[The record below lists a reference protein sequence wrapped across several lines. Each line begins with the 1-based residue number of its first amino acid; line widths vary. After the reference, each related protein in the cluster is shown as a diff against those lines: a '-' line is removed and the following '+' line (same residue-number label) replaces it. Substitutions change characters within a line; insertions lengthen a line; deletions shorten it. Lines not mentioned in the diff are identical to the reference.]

1 VVSFLLQNF
10 ECFDLAASYP
20 VFSQRK
26 QHRLDTAEL
35 TSLLKKHQSTF
46 SDKEVIEFTELFYAG
61 KGGGSIC
68 IQDFIEALD
77 SVANGETKRC
87 PILDSN
93 CGAEYIYRKSHAQYT
108 EEELA
113 IQLTHREPT
122 NLMDKIAYNSVKA
135 VRFLFDTATG
145 WNNNNIT
152 TEKILNRTIFLETIA
167 AVPGMVAAI
176 TRHFKSLRRM
186 ERDGGLMHLFLEEA
200 NNERMHLLSFIK
212 LKDPGMAFRAAVI
225 FSQFG
230 FGSTFFLSYAV
241 SPKFCHRF
249 VGYIE
254 EEACTTYT
262 KIIKTIEEAPE
273 GSELAQWKT
282 EVAPNIA
289 RGYWQ
294 LGERGTVLDL
304 MYAVRADEAEH
315 RDVNHTCSGLQHGQI
330 NPWNDPNIK
339 MNMMLRKYVADIM
352 SPRDDKLLS
361 KDKKL
366 TTA

>member
-1 VVSFLLQNF
+1 VVSSFLRQHF
-10 ECFDLAASYP
+10 WRFDLTDSYR

-26 QHRLDTAEL
+26 HRLDTAEL
-35 TSLLKKHQSTF
+35 TSLLKKHHSTF
-46 SDKEVIEFTELFYAG
+46 SDEEVIEFAELFYAG

-77 SVANGETKRC
+77 SVADGETSRH
-87 PILDSN
+87 PILDGN
-93 CGAEYIYRKSHAQYT
+93 CSAEYIYRKSHAQYT
-108 EEELA
+108 KEELD
-113 IQLTHREPT
+113 IQLTHRVPK
-122 NLMDKIAYNSVKA
+122 NVMDKMAHSAVKG
-135 VRFLFDTATG
+135 VRFFFDTATG

-230 FGSTFFLSYAV
+230 FGSAFFLSYAV

-262 KIIKTIEEAPE
+262 KIIKAIEEAPE
-273 GSELAQWKT
+273 SSELAQWKT
-282 EVAPNIA
+282 EVAPTIA

-294 LGERGTVLDL
+294 LGEQGTVLDL

-315 RDVNHTCSGLQHGQI
+315 RDVNHACSGLQHGQM
-330 NPWNDPNIK
+330 NPWNDPDIK
-339 MNMMLRKYVADIM
+339 LNMMMRKYVTDIM
-352 SPRDDKLLS
+352 SRDVDKLPSS
-361 KDKKL
+361 K
-366 TTA
+366 